1 MQETF
6 GERLARLRKA
16 AGLKQGDLADKIA
29 VKQSLI
35 SMLESGKRQGGLV
48 QSQTMLRMAEVLDVT
63 VEYLLT
69 GQPPRAPRR
78 RKPLKS
84 CA

>member
-78 RKPLKS
+78 PPDL
-84 CA
+84 